1 MNYCSANLLF
11 VLFFVCYVCSETSD
25 GDIMTVVN
33 RFSTKSPYIYHNLYE
48 KFSFPEFRIS
58 RVWALYRHGT
68 RFPGKK
74 AIHKYTYN
82 LTELRD
88 KLVETARLNAKEIA
102 DLKDWKPKVIQPE
115 HAKYLTKE
123 GDQELLQLGARF
135 RQRFPNLFNTP
146 SQFVFK
152 HTPTQRTEASAN
164 KVSSLISIP
173 KS

>member
-1 MNYCSANLLF
+1 MNYCSVNLLF
-11 VLFFVCYVCSETSD
+11 VLFFICYVSSDTSD
-25 GDIMTVVN
+25 GDTMTLIN
-33 RFSTKSPYIYHNLYE
+33 RFSTKNPYIYHNLYE

-102 DLKDWKPKVIQPE
+102 DFKDWKPKIIQPE

-123 GDQELLQLGARF
+123 GDHELLQLGARF
-135 RQRFPNLFNTP
+135 RQRFPNLFNTQ

-152 HTPTQRTEASAN
+152 HSPTQRTEASAN
-164 KVSSLISIP
+164 KVS
-173 KS
+173 

>member
-1 MNYCSANLLF
+1 MNYCSANFVFFLF
-11 VLFFVCYVCSETSD
+11 CVCFVSSETSD
-25 GDIMTVVN
+25 SDTMTLVN
-33 RFSTKSPYIYHNLYE
+33 RFSTKTPYIYNNLYE
-48 KFSFPEFRIS
+48 NFSFPEFRIS

-102 DLKDWKPKVIQPE
+102 DFKDWKPKIIQPE
-115 HAKYLTKE
+115 HAKNLTKE
-123 GDQELLQLGARF
+123 GEQELLQLGARF
-135 RQRFPNLFNTP
+135 RQRFPNLFNTQ

-152 HTPTQRTEASAN
+152 HTPTQRTEVSAN
-164 KVSSLISIP
+164 KVS
-173 KS
+173 